1 MYFVYF
7 LSTTP
12 PNHPK
17 LKNLE
22 YSIIDHFLIILQ
34 VALLHSSPIL
44 SPTQCEENTMAG
56 FKALKGEGHWP
67 TLLAAFLYFDFSFM
81 VWTMLGP
88 LSTEINEAL
97 VASGAMAMSAGEK
110 ATLLSL
116 PILSGALLRILLGF
130 GVDKFGAKKTAL
142 ISQAIVISA
151 LFFTYFQAESI
162 TYNQLLVVAL
172 GLGFA
177 GASFA
182 VALPQAGQW
191 YPPKLQGVVLGIAG
205 AGNIGVVIDF
215 LFAPKIAEHYG
226 WDAVFLVGGV
236 LSSII
241 FVAYMFMAKDA
252 PENVY
257 KANPKKLNDYGK
269 LLKDKDTWWFNL
281 FYAISFGGFV
291 GFAGYMKV
299 YLMNTYSTEM
309 ADLGMAWLAE
319 ENVKVMAGYFGA
331 LCIFAG
337 AILRPIG
344 GAVADKMGGI
354 KSLYIFF
361 GMVATLAVINALI
374 ELPFAAAI
382 LVLFLIMANLGM
394 AKGAVFQLVPQ
405 RFGKDIGIMTGIIGA
420 AGGLG
425 GTALIKTLGWSKGAF
440 DGYTAGFLIFA
451 GVVFLAIA
459 GISFVKTRWRTT
471 WGAAAGGRI

>member
-1 MYFVYF
+1 
-7 LSTTP
+7 
-12 PNHPK
+12 
-17 LKNLE
+17 
-22 YSIIDHFLIILQ
+22 
-34 VALLHSSPIL
+34 
-44 SPTQCEENTMAG
+44 MAG
-56 FKALKGEGHWP
+56 FKALKGQGHWP

-88 LSTEINEAL
+88 LSTEISESLAI
-97 VASGAMAMSAGEK
+97 GGFMMSAGEK
-110 ATLLSL
+110 ATLLSI
-116 PILSGALLRILLGF
+116 PILAGALLRILLGF

-142 ISQAIVISA
+142 MAQSVVIA
-151 LFFTYFQAESI
+151 VLFYAYFRGANI
-162 TYNQLLVVAL
+162 TYDELLYVAF

-215 LFAPKIAEHYG
+215 LFAPKIAEIWG
-226 WDAVFLVGGV
+226 WEAVFLVGAV

-241 FVAYMFMAKDA
+241 FVTYMFMAKDA
-252 PENVY
+252 PEDVY
-257 KANPKKLNDYGK
+257 KANPKKLKDYGK

-281 FYAISFGGFV
+281 FYAVSFGGFV

-299 YLMNTYSTEM
+299 YLMNTYQ
-309 ADLGMAWLAE
+309 ADMSVFGMDVLNE
-319 ENVKVMAGYFGA
+319 GNVKVVAGYFGA

-337 AILRPIG
+337 AILRPVG
-344 GAVADKMGGI
+344 GAVADKLGGI

-361 GMVATLAVINALI
+361 GTVTLLAVLNATMT
-374 ELPFAAAI
+374 LPFGVAI
-382 LVLFLIMANLGM
+382 LVLFLIMASLGM
-394 AKGAVFQLVPQ
+394 ANGAVFQLVPQ

-440 DGYTAGFLIFA
+440 DGYAAGFIIFA
-451 GVVFLAIA
+451 AVVMIA
-459 GISFVKTRWRTT
+459 LMGISLVKTRWRTT
-471 WGAAAGGRI
+471 WGVSAGGRI